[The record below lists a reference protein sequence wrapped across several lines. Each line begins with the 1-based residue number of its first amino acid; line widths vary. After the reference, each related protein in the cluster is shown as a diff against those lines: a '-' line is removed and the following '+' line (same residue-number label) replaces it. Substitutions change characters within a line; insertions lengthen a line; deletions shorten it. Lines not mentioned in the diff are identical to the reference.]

1 MKMFF
6 DARSA
11 ARNFK
16 KASVNAVKVVDSKSN
31 PSAKGS
37 RWAVVSPN
45 RKA

>member
-6 DARSA
+6 NARSA
-11 ARNFK
+11 ARNFN
-16 KASVNAVKVVDSKSN
+16 KASVNAIKVVDSKEN

-45 RKA
+45 RKY